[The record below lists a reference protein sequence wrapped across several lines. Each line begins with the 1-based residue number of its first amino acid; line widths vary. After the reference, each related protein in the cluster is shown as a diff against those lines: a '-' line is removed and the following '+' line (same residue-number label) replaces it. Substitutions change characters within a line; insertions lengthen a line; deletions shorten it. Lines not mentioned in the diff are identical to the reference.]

1 MRTSWSSPKKNVPTK
16 PCLIIIESCYFD
28 CRISKHFTCSRCVIC
43 VTCAKDHRLFYLN
56 YPQINEV
63 GISDH
68 VVHTWYTRANRC
80 SASCDR
86 CAALY
91 RTRTSLWLMTTWP
104 AWSVLCICS
113 LWKSC
118 LAGMGKVSPHPAIRR
133 GTLCQSWI
141 HLWERWVCS
150 FIWARRALKRPHHS
164 HHSVLL
170 TSKQLALLKQSPPR
184 STFIG
189 GKREF

>member
-1 MRTSWSSPKKNVPTK
+1 MFSLRDLRFVFCSLYLDV
-16 PCLIIIESCYFD
+16 LRAQRIIGF
-28 CRISKHFTCSRCVIC
+28 
-43 VTCAKDHRLFYLN
+43 FYLN

-170 TSKQLALLKQSPPR
+170 ILPSNWPC
-184 STFIG
+184 
-189 GKREF
+189 